1 MTLLANGQ
9 ATTYEGPVV
18 KKTLGQLPR
27 LPRLTACMVSIT
39 ATLGAFSEL
48 GAVEAIFKQLLLDL
62 LDQRRTERN
71 S

>member
-1 MTLLANGQ
+1 MTPLANGQ

-27 LPRLTACMVSIT
+27 LTTCIVSII
-39 ATLGAFSEL
+39 ATLDAFSEL
-48 GAVEAIFKQLLLDL
+48 GTVKAIFTLLLDL
-62 LDQRRTERN
+62 LDRRRTERN